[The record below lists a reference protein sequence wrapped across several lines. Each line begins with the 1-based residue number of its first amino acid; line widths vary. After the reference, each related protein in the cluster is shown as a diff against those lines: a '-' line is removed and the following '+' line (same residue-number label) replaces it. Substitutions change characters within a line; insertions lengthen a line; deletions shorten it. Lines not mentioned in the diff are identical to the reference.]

1 MSTEQNVN
9 NPAIRRTPR
18 RHGRIRLLLV
28 VGAVILS
35 AFLFQRA
42 PDLPEITRTA
52 LYSLFYSSI
61 GNPTPLFKDVINFL
75 SINSPL
81 ILALLVGGM
90 VWVAFVIVSQNL
102 GSWEKRRR
110 VRIAIIFLLLLPFY
124 GALLYISIF
133 WIIPKFSPTTA
144 AALLATLG
152 KKGEI
157 PNLLTDYNP
166 VFTAIILMALWWPST
181 RFARFVHDRY
191 FSQFNSYVL
200 NEIGDLQSAF
210 GRDTRPLKW
219 QVPLRGIRAE
229 AWGELQTFA
238 TGAADD
244 QQKPFLWTAF
254 VGRPGSGKTRSAL
267 QLAFQLAK
275 RDETGR
281 TQWIPHKHFLY
292 WIWRVFFRKRRSLGG
307 AWDIANIPSEKER
320 DEPPA
325 SLLAKWRPR
334 RPTLLL
340 LDEPPPAK
348 AFDVVSAL
356 QASQSRFRYRVRLL
370 VINQTVPAD
379 LTLTISSYSKEHQTW
394 EASQLPRC
402 FYGKIVRFPT
412 EAYFDLEEVE
422 LASAQLVREGGWSGS
437 FTKEGNCILYNTI
450 L

>member
-157 PNLLTDYNP
+157 TNLLTDYNP

-292 WIWRVFFRKRRSLGG
+292 WIWRVFFRKRRSLADRHPGVSG
-307 AWDIANIPSEKER
+307 RRRQRAA
-320 DEPPA
+320 
-325 SLLAKWRPR
+325 RPR
-334 RPTLLL
+334 HRRRRLERSAEFWPLPAARPEILYPER
-340 LDEPPPAK
+340 LDRRPAAIRRVAADQCPGAGHRPRADPARRQVAGRVPPVGRLRRA
-348 AFDVVSAL
+348 AA
-356 QASQSRFRYRVRLL
+356 RRVRLHHDK
-370 VINQTVPAD
+370 A
-379 LTLTISSYSKEHQTW
+379 
-394 EASQLPRC
+394 
-402 FYGKIVRFPT
+402 
-412 EAYFDLEEVE
+412 E
-422 LASAQLVREGGWSGS
+422 LAPHRAHHRRRDL
-437 FTKEGNCILYNTI
+437 
-450 L
+450 